1 MNGDDDH
8 GVGIDPG
15 TTLAIPDDASEAEAA
30 AIAAA
35 IGSHLRAQEA
45 AAGDEEPTWEGE
57 RWTFAGR
64 IEGVRGSA
72 VRVPLGAPTDRWAAA
87 GRTDRMR

>member
-1 MNGDDDH
+1 MNGEQS
-8 GVGIDPG
+8 DPG
-15 TTLAIPDDASEAEAA
+15 SGSRTLAIPDSADEAEAA

-35 IGSHLRAQEA
+35 IGSHLRSQEA
-45 AAGDEEPTWEGE
+45 AAAGDDEGPTWEGE

-64 IEGVRGSA
+64 VEGTGGRA
-72 VRVPLGAPTDRWAAA
+72 VRVPTTAPTDRWTAA